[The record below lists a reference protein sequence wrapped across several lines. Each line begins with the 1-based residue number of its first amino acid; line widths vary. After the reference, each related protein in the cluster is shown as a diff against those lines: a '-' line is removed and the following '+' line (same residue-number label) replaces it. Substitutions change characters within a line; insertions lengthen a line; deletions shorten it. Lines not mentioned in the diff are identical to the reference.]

1 LINRRENNKMSKF
14 SAFMKANK
22 KVKEN
27 EEFAPTASLLGSD
40 GTPVRWEFRH
50 ISSKEN
56 EELRDANTIEV
67 QVTGKPNLFR
77 PKLITSKYLMAMI
90 VKSTV
95 FPDLYDKELQDSYGV
110 MTPEDLVY
118 AMVDDAGEMQD
129 FQLWMQKFQ
138 GFTKSLDEK
147 VDEAKN

>member
-1 LINRRENNKMSKF
+1 MSKF

-27 EEFAPTASLLGSD
+27 EKFAPTASLLGSD

-67 QVTGKPNLFR
+67 QVTGKRLLKATYNFLV
-77 PKLITSKYLMAMI
+77 TSSVTTTPI
-90 VKSTV
+90 V
-95 FPDLYDKELQDSYGV
+95 L
-110 MTPEDLVY
+110 
-118 AMVDDAGEMQD
+118 
-129 FQLWMQKFQ
+129 
-138 GFTKSLDEK
+138 
-147 VDEAKN
+147 

>member
-1 LINRRENNKMSKF
+1 MSKF

-27 EEFAPTASLLGSD
+27 EKFAPTASLLGSD

-95 FPDLYDKELQDSYGV
+95 FPDLYD
-110 MTPEDLVY
+110 
-118 AMVDDAGEMQD
+118 
-129 FQLWMQKFQ
+129 
-138 GFTKSLDEK
+138 
-147 VDEAKN
+147 

>member
-1 LINRRENNKMSKF
+1 MSKF

-129 FQLWMQKFQ
+129 FQLWILCIRH
-138 GFTKSLDEK
+138 TKGGIQTSSGVHCK
-147 VDEAKN
+147 WSGK

>member
-1 LINRRENNKMSKF
+1 MSKF

-27 EEFAPTASLLGSD
+27 EKFAPTASLLGSD

-67 QVTGKPNLFR
+67 QVTGKPNLFQTKTDYFKV
-77 PKLITSKYLMAMI
+77 P
-90 VKSTV
+90 
-95 FPDLYDKELQDSYGV
+95 YGNDREV
-110 MTPEDLVY
+110 NGV
-118 AMVDDAGEMQD
+118 
-129 FQLWMQKFQ
+129 
-138 GFTKSLDEK
+138 S
-147 VDEAKN
+147 

>member
-1 LINRRENNKMSKF
+1 MSKF
-14 SAFMKANK
+14 SRFMKANK
-22 KVKEN
+22 IAKPN
-27 EEFAPTASLLGSD
+27 EKYAPTTTLQD
-40 GTPVRWEFRH
+40 ENGTPVRWEFRH
-50 ISSKEN
+50 ITSKEN